1 MYEYIYIIIVF
12 LIILWFAHTKIK
24 YPFWN
29 IQPVFH
35 TYDYWRYYAGSPF
48 IIQKQYPIKTK
59 FSCFELVKTQPFSE
73 SSETLCKQYIELLQS
88 HYIESDRI
96 LVTLNEEN
104 LSAYFVGH
112 NHPSYLSF
120 YNEKRYMYEG
130 SQTPSTTSAEF
141 HRFPTT
147 IVSGN
152 LQTPSNNVS
161 GNLQTP
167 SNNVSE
173 NLQISV
179 IDYPVG
185 CMSSRP
191 INILMES
198 TVPDKVV
205 SHIRAFFWDF
215 ICIHREHRPKKIV
228 RNLIQTHEY
237 NQRIRNPDI
246 SVSLFKKE
254 IDLCEGIV
262 PLTTYTSYTFYL
274 RNIKVPPLPP
284 HFSIIR
290 IFKDNLDILS
300 DFLYMMTHSDKRLFA
315 FCAIPDTGSL
325 TSLIHSKNLYVY
337 CLKRGEHVYGMY
349 FVKDAKT
356 RYEDLDGG
364 TLQCIGSVMNSNSA
378 SLFAHGFAHSIREIL
393 KLDKTFKML
402 IIDDNSHNSTILW
415 KWREKHNIVF
425 ETPTAY
431 YLYNFVYP
439 GSPLLCQKCICLL

>member
-1 MYEYIYIIIVF
+1 MYEYIYLIVVF

-35 TYDYWRYYAGSPF
+35 TYDYWRYWAGSPF

-59 FSCFELVKTQPFSE
+59 FCRFDLVKTISFSE
-73 SSETLCKQYIELLQS
+73 STEIQNKQYIELLQS

-104 LSAYFVGH
+104 LKAYFIGH
-112 NHPSYLSF
+112 NNPSYLSF
-120 YNEKRYMYEG
+120 YNEKHYMYEG
-130 SQTPSTTSAEF
+130 STISA
-141 HRFPTT
+141 
-147 IVSGN
+147 V
-152 LQTPSNNVS
+152 
-161 GNLQTP
+161 
-167 SNNVSE
+167 
-173 NLQISV
+173 
-179 IDYPVG
+179 DYPVG

-191 INILMES
+191 INLFME
-198 TVPDKVV
+198 TKDPTKVV
-205 SHIRAFFWDF
+205 DIITGFFWDF
-215 ICIHREHRPKKIV
+215 ICIHREHRPKKII

-262 PLTTYTSYTFYL
+262 PLTKYTSYTFYL
-274 RNIKVPPLPP
+274 RNIRVPSLPP

-290 IFKDNLDILS
+290 IFKENLDILS
-300 DFLYMMTHSDKRLFA
+300 DFLYMISHSEKRMFS

-325 TSLIHSKNLYVY
+325 TSLINSENLFVY
-337 CLKRGEHVYGMY
+337 CLKRGEHIYGMY
-349 FVKDAKT
+349 FIKDAKT

-378 SLFAHGFAHSIREIL
+378 SLFANGFTHCIREIL
-393 KLDKTFKML
+393 KIDKMFKML
-402 IIDDNSHNSTILW
+402 IIDNTSHNITILW

-439 GSPLLCQKCICLL
+439 GSPQLSQNCIFLL